1 MFLSNVYFN
10 IVFIRLKPL
19 TWNISITV
27 SGERAGH
34 VWTGPNINNTHR
46 QQPASVTCAP
56 SSSKGFAKKCVTRLC
71 EWNATSCHIVSRR
84 FRLSRLTRST
94 QHTCRPLRPQGGR
107 STPSCWSHVSD
118 SPPTRRAERNHW
130 IQTVNPREKRSGD
143 ACVCAARQAV
153 RLLTWTWEPVILTR
167 RYLDDWVH
175 VSSRSSQHCVD
186 VCCFAF
192 CLFTVYMF
200 MGHTRTL
207 WPQQLGN
214 PLLRYYNQCLR
225 TFCPA
230 AVIWGVQTAAPLFT
244 FSINSCLLS
253 LISWETLSLLSPA
266 LI

>member
-118 SPPTRRAERNHW
+118 SPPTRRAWAEPLNS
-130 IQTVNPREKRSGD
+130 NSESEGEKVRGRLCLCGSTGCQAANLNLGAGD
-143 ACVCAARQAV
+143 PHKEVFGWLGSRVVTFKSTLRGCVLFCV
-153 RLLTWTWEPVILTR
+153 LPVHCL
-167 RYLDDWVH
+167 H
-175 VSSRSSQHCVD
+175 VYGPHADSV
-186 VCCFAF
+186 
-192 CLFTVYMF
+192 T
-200 MGHTRTL
+200 T
-207 WPQQLGN
+207 
-214 PLLRYYNQCLR
+214 
-225 TFCPA
+225 
-230 AVIWGVQTAAPLFT
+230 TA
-244 FSINSCLLS
+244 
-253 LISWETLSLLSPA
+253 W
-266 LI
+266 